1 MTQSP
6 LPHTPEAGTP
16 TSSRQPAKTKFG
28 FIAAMWEMEDDARR
42 IAIIKRAARGA
53 KRTLGK
59 ARDVIVIEPS
69 LPTTL
74 KLDLTIPSG
83 APQWKR
89 IILETAIAHGIPPVD
104 IMSTRRAAPIVAAR
118 QEAMWRM
125 RTETTMSTPA
135 IGKRLGGRDHT
146 TVIHGVRKH
155 AERMEAKNAARTE

>member
-1 MTQSP
+1 MTHLSH
-6 LPHTPEAGTP
+6 PHPEAEA
-16 TSSRQPAKTKFG
+16 SARQPAKTKFG
-28 FIAAMWEMEDDARR
+28 FISSMWEMEDDARR
-42 IAIIKRAARGA
+42 VAIIRRASRGA
-53 KRTLGK
+53 TRTLGK

-69 LPTTL
+69 LPTAL

-89 IILETAIAHGIPPVD
+89 IILETAIAHGVPPVD
-104 IMSTRRAAPIVAAR
+104 IMSARRAAPIVAAR

-125 RTETTMSTPA
+125 RMETTMSTPA